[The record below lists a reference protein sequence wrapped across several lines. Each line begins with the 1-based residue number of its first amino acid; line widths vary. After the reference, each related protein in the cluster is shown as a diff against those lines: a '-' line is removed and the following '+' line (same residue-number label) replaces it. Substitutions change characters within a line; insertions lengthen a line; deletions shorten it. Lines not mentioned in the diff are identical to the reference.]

1 MRKGLL
7 TLAEAVK
14 LLRKHYGPPAPPP
27 SGDPFELILWE
38 NVAYLASPSRRREA
52 FELLKSTV
60 GTSPMAILAAGPGAL
75 ERVTARGILKENFA
89 DKLRECAHLAVE
101 DFGGDLRKV
110 IRGPLSAAKKALR
123 CFPGIGEPGAEKILL
138 FTGRQALLAPESNG
152 LRVLVRLGLL
162 REETSYSKTY
172 AASRRT
178 AESLRAEPG
187 VMQEA
192 HLLLFG
198 HGRTLCKRTAPRC
211 EPCPLAR
218 GCAYVQRVQSFSSR
232 HSPPPAGRSAGPRAK
247 PEKRP
252 RSVRG

>member
-1 MRKGLL
+1 
-7 TLAEAVK
+7 
-14 LLRKHYGPPAPPP
+14 
-27 SGDPFELILWE
+27 
-38 NVAYLASPSRRREA
+38 
-52 FELLKSTV
+52 
-60 GTSPMAILAAGPGAL
+60 
-75 ERVTARGILKENFA
+75 
-89 DKLRECAHLAVE
+89 
-101 DFGGDLRKV
+101 V

-123 CFPGIGEPGAEKILL
+123 SFPGIGEPGADKILL

-172 AASRRT
+172 AASRRA
-178 AESLRAEPG
+178 AEGLRAEPG

-192 HLLLFG
+192 HLLLFE

-218 GCAYVQRVQSFSSR
+218 GCAYVQQGRRSSPR
-232 HSPPPAGRSAGPRAK
+232 HSPPSAGRSAGSRAR

-252 RSVRG
+252 RSVNG